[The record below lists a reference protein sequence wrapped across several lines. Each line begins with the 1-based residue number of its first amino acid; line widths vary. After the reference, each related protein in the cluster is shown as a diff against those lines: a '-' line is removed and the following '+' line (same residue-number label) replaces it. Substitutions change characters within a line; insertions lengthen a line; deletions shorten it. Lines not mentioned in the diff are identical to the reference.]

1 MSDDVQARR
10 ERAEEALRRT
20 SASLVLLDLGGHT
33 ATGFVISSEGH
44 VVTSLHAVA
53 SARAITAVLPD
64 GLRSPVVQVAA
75 VDERRDLALLCLSV
89 ADLVPALPLG
99 PALMP
104 TEGEVLHVVQ
114 AHADRPPETRALE
127 VRAVQVLG
135 EWLTLLELSRTL
147 PEDASGSP
155 VLDARGQVVGLAT
168 AALANGRALGL
179 VIPVRYIAPL
189 LKAPGPLRPLSALD
203 APRQRAS
210 RVRQVPQHP
219 VGLLEGCA
227 TPAVESVAALLGQAI
242 NVGAPAY
249 NRGDVEGCYRLYA
262 HTAEQLIDERDD
274 CPGVQRALRD
284 GLLRCEGLKDVE
296 DRAWALRDTFDGL
309 MDVIGRW
316 RQSRPAPSASASKRP
331 PPKTYLN

>member
-1 MSDDVQARR
+1 MSDDVQARHA
-10 ERAEEALRRT
+10 RAEEALRRT
-20 SASLVLLDLGGHT
+20 SASLVLLDLGGRT

-44 VVTSLHAVA
+44 VATSLHAVA

-64 GLRSPVVQVAA
+64 GARSPVVQVAA
-75 VDERRDLALLCLSV
+75 VDERRDLAVLCLPLSNR
-89 ADLVPALPLG
+89 VPALPLG
-99 PALMP
+99 PP
-104 TEGEVLHVVQ
+104 TLPSEGEALHVVQ
-114 AHADRPPETRALE
+114 AHADRPPETRTLE

-135 EWLTLLELSRTL
+135 EWLTLLELTRTL

-155 VLDARGQVVGLAT
+155 VVDARGQVVGLAT

-179 VIPVRYIAPL
+179 VIPVRYLAPL
-189 LKAPGPLRPLSALD
+189 LKTPGPPQPLSALD
-203 APRQRAS
+203 TPRQRAP

-219 VGLLEGCA
+219 LGLLDGCA

-249 NRGDVEGCYRLYA
+249 NRGDVEGCYRLYM

-284 GLLRCEGLKDVE
+284 GLLRCEGMKDAE

-316 RQSRPAPSASASKRP
+316 RQSRPASPTPASKRP

>member
-1 MSDDVQARR
+1 MRPAVLALADLPCPLVGPVAAPKRR
-10 ERAEEALRRT
+10 GE
-20 SASLVLLDLGGHT
+20 
-33 ATGFVISSEGH
+33 
-44 VVTSLHAVA
+44 HAVA
-53 SARAITAVLPD
+53 GARAITAVLPD
-64 GLRSPVVQVAA
+64 GLRTQVVQVTA
-75 VDERRDLALLCLSV
+75 VDERRDLALLRLTLPGV
-89 ADLVPALPLG
+89 VPHLPLG
-99 PALMP
+99 PATLP
-104 TEGEVLHVVQ
+104 TEGERLHVLQ
-114 AHADRPPETRALE
+114 ARPGRPPEVRALE

-135 EWLTLLELSRTL
+135 DWLTLLELARTL
-147 PEDASGSP
+147 PEDASGAP
-155 VLDARGQVVGLAT
+155 VLNAQGQVVGVAT

-179 VIPVRYIAPL
+179 VIPVRYVGPL
-189 LKAPGPLRPLSALD
+189 LMIPGEPRPLSALD
-203 APRQRAS
+203 APRLRAS

-227 TPAVESVAALLGQAI
+227 MPAVEAVAALLGHAI

-284 GLLRCEGLKDVE
+284 GLLRCQSLRDAE

-316 RQSRPAPSASASKRP
+316 RQSRPSGPVSSPKRP